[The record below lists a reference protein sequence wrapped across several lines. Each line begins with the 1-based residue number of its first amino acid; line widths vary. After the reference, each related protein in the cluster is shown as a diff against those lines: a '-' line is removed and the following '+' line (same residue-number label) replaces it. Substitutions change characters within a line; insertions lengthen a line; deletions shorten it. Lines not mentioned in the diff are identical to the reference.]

1 MSRAV
6 EREKR
11 ERGKKTKKKKR
22 EGEGEGE
29 IRDVCNGDLMERER
43 EALGHLQQPA
53 ILHLQ
58 LYL

>member
-43 EALGHLQQPA
+43 ERGVRGLSKRVRE
-53 ILHLQ
+53 
-58 LYL
+58 